1 MNKENYI
8 HETFRN
14 LDEETNNGNRG
25 NGTIMLRNDMDV
37 ASLNGITTT
46 ATKYFL
52 LSDRQNTQIVM
63 PDITDIFLN
72 VTLK

>member
-63 PDITDIFLN
+63 PDFTDIFLN